1 MGVYIKTYAAGTH
14 KRAASARPLSI
25 LMIGDLH
32 GEKYGRQYRELLDAI
47 RKMKPDFAVTVG
59 DMMCGVPDFDITDLL
74 NFYEDLKAVCPVFA
88 VNGNHETKMK
98 LHTVTFG
105 TIYKEYDHEL
115 QRMGI
120 HVMNNSCLSAVID
133 GMPLRVCGFEAPLD
147 KYRRFRIPKC
157 TEEEIRETI
166 GRSEAEPY
174 TILLAHNPAFAKS
187 YFKWG
192 ADLILSGH
200 YHGGLIRI
208 GRQALMSPYGFP
220 LPRYGY
226 GMYRSG
232 EQTMIVTSGAGNHS
246 IPLRIGNPKEIVQI
260 IIDHAED

>member
-1 MGVYIKTYAAGTH
+1 MSVYIKTYAAATH
-14 KRAASARPLSI
+14 KRPAGARPLSI
-25 LMIGDLH
+25 LMIGDMH
-32 GEKYGRQYRELLDAI
+32 GETYGRQNRDLLEAI
-47 RKMKPDFAVTVG
+47 RKMRPDFAVTVG
-59 DMMCGVPDFDITDLL
+59 DMMYAVPDFDISDLL
-74 NFYEDLKAVCPVFA
+74 IFFEELREICPVFA
-88 VNGNHETKMK
+88 VNGNHETRMK

-120 HVMNNSCLSAVID
+120 HVLNNSSISARID
-133 GMPLRVCGFEAPLD
+133 GTPLRICGYEAPLE
-147 KYRRFRIPKC
+147 KYRKFRIPRCK
-157 TEEEIRETI
+157 EEELKEILGTC
-166 GRSEAEPY
+166 EAEPY
-174 TILLAHNPAFAKS
+174 TILLAHDPAFAKT

-226 GMYRSG
+226 GMYRNG
-232 EQTMIVTSGAGNHS
+232 EQTMIVTAGAGNHAVP
-246 IPLRIGNPKEIVQI
+246 IRIGNPKEIVQI
-260 IIDHAED
+260 IIDHAEE